1 MQPPYN
7 RAVHQVTIQKDT
19 PLFDIMQKDR
29 IGVNS
34 YHLLAIDR
42 LSPNFQAAA
51 VSEDGLIEGIYM
63 PDRKF
68 VLGVQWHPEFSYE
81 TDDNSKRL
89 IRAFV
94 TSI

>member
-1 MQPPYN
+1 
-7 RAVHQVTIQKDT
+7 
-19 PLFDIMQKDR
+19 
-29 IGVNS
+29 
-34 YHLLAIDR
+34 
-42 LSPNFQAAA
+42 
-51 VSEDGLIEGIYM
+51 LIEGIYM